1 MKQQS
6 TVASS
11 KFKRANKAGHFRRIL
26 YSAEQKFCQRAP
38 TTNLK
43 TCLRVSEP
51 SYIFFDINLC
61 LLHYPPSWR
70 VVSLLQLFLL
80 LINNDGSAS
89 QILNLVIFCQST
101 CCLLLTCSSWPGTNF
116 SLFFTKEKK
125 VESAKNK
132 KLEKHL
138 FLWSWKI
145 TAVMVKNLAPM
156 QQKTG
161 SFFLFSS
168 ECHSSSYF
176 SCKL

>member
-1 MKQQS
+1 MGRKWTVFRFCHFSFNFSSVSRWVWCSLNMKHRKWTS
-6 TVASS
+6 GNENNA
-11 KFKRANKAGHFRRIL
+11 RPGLPRGDNGHDGEG
-26 YSAEQKFCQRAP
+26 A
-38 TTNLK
+38 
-43 TCLRVSEP
+43 
-51 SYIFFDINLC
+51 FDQ
-61 LLHYPPSWR
+61 Y
-70 VVSLLQLFLL
+70 
-80 LINNDGSAS
+80 DGSAS